1 MLNQADFNRF
11 SEFFFR
17 LLNTINYLNMKLFI
31 FIGIRQVIKFE
42 FLKFRILEIVNF
54 HPCCCDNIFLGAQW
68 LSEIVGL
75 SLVETHG
82 GHCDVIL
89 R

>member
-1 MLNQADFNRF
+1 
-11 SEFFFR
+11 
-17 LLNTINYLNMKLFI
+17 MKLLI

-68 LSEIVGL
+68 FSEIVGL
-75 SLVETHG
+75 ALVETHG
-82 GHCDVIL
+82 GHCVVIFSKTL
-89 R
+89 YPLFSTYLIQAQRL